1 MRAAQVR
8 AWCVRAVRVLRLG
21 DDALLDSLAR
31 AAAAGDGPAALRAEA
46 AAALRELRAQRR
58 AAGMSDATA
67 DALCAP
73 LRASDWQARRPAPV
87 AAPPFSAGPAREI
100 GHARGSPLSLAP
112 GARGRPGRSPRV
124 R

>member
-1 MRAAQVR
+1 MRAA
-8 AWCVRAVRVLRLG
+8 RVLRLG

-58 AAGMSDATA
+58 AAGMSEATA

-87 AAPPFSAGPAREI
+87 AAPPAIFRWTRPRDRTRPG
-100 GHARGSPLSLAP
+100 GSPLS
-112 GARGRPGRSPRV
+112 SPV
-124 R
+124 PAA